1 MARVVTIA
9 SPRTVVVEDEP
20 ERPPRPDEVVL
31 ETLYSGLSA
40 GTELTAYRGT
50 NPYLGKR
57 WDAERRL
64 FVEGAAS
71 SFAYPLRGW
80 GYEEVG
86 RVARVGE
93 NVPSAHPELAL
104 GTVVFGTWGHR
115 TRHVVLASE
124 AVEGILPADLP
135 PLAGVLSHVGAIAL
149 NGVLDAGVRIGETVA
164 VFGLGVVGR
173 LVARLCTASGAHV
186 VGVDRHEPRRRSA
199 LEAGDVAEVVPAG
212 STVGERL
219 KDETD
224 GRGVDVA
231 IEAAGSPDALHQA
244 IRSVAYGARVV
255 VMGFL
260 QGDARGLRL
269 GEEFHHNRVQLVS
282 SQIGGVSAELSG
294 RWTRR
299 RLIETVM
306 RLQRTGVLDAT
317 SLVSAEVPFE
327 RAAEAYER
335 LDVDPG
341 GALLILLVGPAA
353 PPIDARS

>member
-1 MARVVTIA
+1 MARVVTIRA
-9 SPRTVVVEDEP
+9 PGSVVVEDEA
-20 ERPPRPDEVVL
+20 ERAPGPDEVVL
-31 ETLYSGLSA
+31 ETLYSGVSA

-57 WDAERRL
+57 WDGERRL
-64 FVEGAAS
+64 FVEAGEA

-86 RVARVGE
+86 RVAHVGE
-93 NVPSAHPELAL
+93 NVPAAHPELVP

-115 TRHVVLASE
+115 TRHVLPASE
-124 AVEGILPADLP
+124 AAQRVLPDDLP
-135 PLAGVLSHVGAIAL
+135 PLAGILSHVGPIAL

-173 LVARLCTASGAHV
+173 LVARLCTASGARV
-186 VGVDRHEPRRRSA
+186 VGVDRHETRRRAA
-199 LEAGDVAEVVPAG
+199 LDAGDVVEVVPAG
-212 STVGERL
+212 PEVGEHL
-219 KDETD
+219 KDGTH

-231 IEAAGSPDALHQA
+231 IEAAGSPHALQQA

-260 QGDARGLRL
+260 QGDATGLRL

-282 SQIGGVSAELSG
+282 SQIGGVASELSA
-294 RWTRR
+294 RWDRR
-299 RLIETVM
+299 RLIATVM
-306 RLQRTGVLDAT
+306 RLQRDGVLDVR
-317 SLVSAEVPFE
+317 SLVTATLPFE

-335 LDVDPG
+335 LDRDPAG
-341 GALLILLVGPAA
+341 ELLVVLVGAV
-353 PPIDARS
+353 R